1 MRSPTAAAAV
11 GRRQRN
17 AAGNADTGGTHRQR
31 GLKSGRPTAG
41 GRGVGGQSGAAR
53 HVPTPLSG
61 RGSAR
66 PTPPAE
72 AAVAR
77 SAAAPPGAYGAG
89 WGPEPGGLSPILSR
103 SVPSPR
109 SGSDPVLPPATVGRE
124 RRAQLPRRSPLA
136 ADDSLCFSQL
146 IYTCIYFSPPPLRA
160 LYRIGLVAARSRTAK
175 LPGRGRGSAGRHRAL
190 LEEVRTGGA
199 SRSSEQRLRFPAPP
213 QPGPGPIRS
222 RSRRA
227 VCWSREAVASC
238 CWRRVLLTLRFVTRW

>member
-77 SAAAPPGAYGAG
+77 SAAAPPGACGGG

-146 IYTCIYFSPPPLRA
+146 IYTCIYFSPPPPCSLQNR
-160 LYRIGLVAARSRTAK
+160 ARSSTKPNSKAPR
-175 LPGRGRGSAGRHRAL
+175 PGTRLRGAAPSSAGRGTDGRCVPQLRA
-190 LEEVRTGGA
+190 A
-199 SRSSEQRLRFPAPP
+199 SPLPRPPAARP
-213 QPGPGPIRS
+213 
-222 RSRRA
+222 RA
-227 VCWSREAVASC
+227 DQEP
-238 CWRRVLLTLRFVTRW
+238 LT